1 MKADH
6 IEYKDII
13 KKLLEKTR
21 QGRVEW
27 TTEVGRNSFRS
38 TIGAP
43 ETRNALAAR
52 AGIARPNEEEKNFSF
67 TVTTSRADDSCPTL
81 IMWDHSNNEIF
92 RVMSN
97 DLPTSPE
104 EEEVSQMIDE
114 IYELA
119 RRQALKIEQ
128 KLEWASTLLDRV

>member
-1 MKADH
+1 MKVDH

-43 ETRNALAAR
+43 ESRNALAAR

-67 TVTTSRADDSCPTL
+67 TVTTPRADDSCPTL

-114 IYELA
+114 IYGLA

>member
-1 MKADH
+1 MKSNQS
-6 IEYKDII
+6 EYKDII

-27 TTEVGRNSFRS
+27 MTELGSNNSFRYAM
-38 TIGAP
+38 GAS
-43 ETRNALAAR
+43 ERSR
-52 AGIARPNEEEKNFSF
+52 SIIARPDEEEGNFSF
-67 TVTTSRADDSCPTL
+67 TVTPSETNDSCPILT
-81 IMWDHSNNEIF
+81 MWDYSGNEIF
-92 RVMSN
+92 RAVSN

-104 EEEVSQMIDE
+104 EEEMSQMIGE

-128 KLEWASTLLDRV
+128 KLVWASTLLDRV

>member
-6 IEYKDII
+6 IEYKGII

-21 QGRVEW
+21 EGRVEW
-27 TTEVGRNSFRS
+27 TADVRPNCFRC
-38 TIGAP
+38 TIGP
-43 ETRNALAAR
+43 PVMNNALAAR
-52 AGIARPNEEEKNFSF
+52 VARLHEEEPNFSF
-67 TVTTSRADDSCPTL
+67 TIVASGTEDPCPTL
-81 IMWDHSNNEIF
+81 IMWDQGGNEIF
-92 RVMSN
+92 RVVSN

-104 EEEVSQMIDE
+104 EEEVSQMIEE
-114 IYELA
+114 IYDLA

>member
-1 MKADH
+1 MKNDH

-21 QGRVEW
+21 EGRVEW
-27 TTEVGRNSFRS
+27 TADVRLNSFRCD
-38 TIGAP
+38 ILGAP
-43 ETRNALAAR
+43 EPTSNALADR
-52 AGIARPNEEEKNFSF
+52 LNRNKEEKTFSF
-67 TVTTSRADDSCPTL
+67 TVMTSGTDDSRPVL
-81 IMWDHSNNEIF
+81 RMWDKANNEIF
-92 RVMSN
+92 RAVSN

-119 RRQALKIEQ
+119 RRQVLKIEQ
-128 KLEWASTLLDRV
+128 KLVLASTLLDRV